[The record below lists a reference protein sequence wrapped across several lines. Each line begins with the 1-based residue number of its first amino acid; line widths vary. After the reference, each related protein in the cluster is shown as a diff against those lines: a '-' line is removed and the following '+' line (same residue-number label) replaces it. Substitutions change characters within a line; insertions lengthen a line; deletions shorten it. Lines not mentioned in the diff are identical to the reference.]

1 MKLKLL
7 AISAAAL
14 ASAGVHAQSSVTLYG
29 VADVGIEYVNNMS
42 VRGKGTGDRGGVA
55 RMQSGNMSGSRWG
68 LRGVEDLGQGLKGVF
83 VLESGFTIDDG
94 KTVDNRLF
102 GRQAFV
108 GLQGGF
114 GSLTLGRQ
122 QTPLYDFTLNYDP
135 MAMAGRYSLLS
146 QDPSLAGRADNA
158 IKYRGTFGGLT
169 ASALYSFGY
178 DGNGE
183 VPGDARK
190 GREYAVGL
198 DYASGPFSVGA
209 VYDQRQ
215 VDTTKSGSGD
225 VKLQRAGLAGTYAF
239 GPAKAYVG
247 YRWAKLSGDRVNAM
261 DSRSNLWWA
270 GLGYQV
276 TPALSLT
283 GSVSYQ
289 DFNRTKADPW
299 LFVGSA
305 DYALSKRTDAY
316 FNVAYALNRT
326 DGGQR
331 IASNLGVGGFDTALP
346 FTSSASK
353 RNQIGAVVGVRHKF

>member
-29 VADVGIEYVNNMS
+29 VADVGIEYVNNS
-42 VRGKGTGDRGGVA
+42 SGTGKGTGDRGGVA

-83 VLESGFTIDDG
+83 VLENGFTIDDG
-94 KTVDNRLF
+94 KDDGRLF

-122 QTPLYDFTLNYDP
+122 ETPVYDFALKYDP
-135 MAMAGRYSLLS
+135 MALAGRYSLLS
-146 QDPSLAGRADNA
+146 QDAGFSSRADNA

-183 VPGDARK
+183 IPGDSRK
-190 GREYAVGL
+190 GREYAFGL
-198 DYASGPFSVGA
+198 NYESGPFGVGA

-215 VDTTKSGSGD
+215 VDTAKSGVGD
-225 VKLQRAGLAGTYAF
+225 IKLQRAALAGSYAF

-247 YRWAKLSGDRVNAM
+247 YRWARLSGDVAGFGIGA
-261 DSRSNLWWA
+261 RSNLWWA
-270 GLGYQV
+270 GLGYQL

-283 GSVSYQ
+283 GTVSYQ

-299 LFVGSA
+299 LFVASA
-305 DYALSKRTDAY
+305 DYALSKRTDAC
-316 FNVAYALNRT
+316 FNVAYALNRA

-331 IASNLGVGGFDTALP
+331 IASNLGVGGFGETS
-346 FTSSASK
+346 FTSNASK
-353 RNQIGAVVGVRHKF
+353 RNQFGAVVGIRHKF